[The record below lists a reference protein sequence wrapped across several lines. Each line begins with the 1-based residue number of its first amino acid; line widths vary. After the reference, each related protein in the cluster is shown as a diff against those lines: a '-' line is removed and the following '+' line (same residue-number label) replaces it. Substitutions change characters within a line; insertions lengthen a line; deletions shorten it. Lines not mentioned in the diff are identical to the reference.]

1 MVDQPSGDSA
11 TAEPAPEPRITVI
24 GVGGAGGNAVNNMIR
39 ADLEGVEFVVAN
51 TDAQALG
58 QSLCER
64 QIQLDPNITQGLGAG
79 SRPDVGRAAAEE
91 AQDEILE
98 ALISSNMVFITAG
111 MGGGTGTGGAPVI
124 ARAARDA
131 GVLTVGVVTRP
142 FQFEGAQRMRRAE
155 AGIAELSQHVDT
167 LIVIPNQNLFL
178 VADKNTTFAD
188 AFKLA
193 DEVLHAGVRGV
204 SDLMV
209 LPGLVNLDFADI
221 RTVMAAMG
229 NAVMGTGEAEGDNRA
244 LEAAEAAISNPL
256 LADVSVAGARN
267 VLINITGG
275 LDLTL
280 YEVDAAANR
289 IREEVDAEANI
300 IFGSAF
306 NENLNG
312 KIRVSVV
319 ATGADVRKVNSSTS
333 KETVKGTEEIPLQSE
348 EKVSAEK
355 STPLRLVLPVLED
368 ASSAGE
374 DISIPAEPRP
384 RQPMKPRFAKQ
395 PNTISQIKKPEKSK
409 VRSAKEKSAQ
419 TYRQKMCYVVF
430 EDEVGVR
437 IYKVPLTKSA
447 LIYSEPHAD
456 KLTLFDSLEKAK
468 AGALINSERITNARK
483 ALGLRCESVNPPEPD
498 IMTLTEST
506 VPNYFL

>member
-1 MVDQPSGDSA
+1 
-11 TAEPAPEPRITVI
+11 
-24 GVGGAGGNAVNNMIR
+24 
-39 ADLEGVEFVVAN
+39 
-51 TDAQALG
+51 
-58 QSLCER
+58 
-64 QIQLDPNITQGLGAG
+64 
-79 SRPDVGRAAAEE
+79 
-91 AQDEILE
+91 
-98 ALISSNMVFITAG
+98 
-111 MGGGTGTGGAPVI
+111 
-124 ARAARDA
+124 
-131 GVLTVGVVTRP
+131 
-142 FQFEGAQRMRRAE
+142 
-155 AGIAELSQHVDT
+155 
-167 LIVIPNQNLFL
+167 
-178 VADKNTTFAD
+178 
-188 AFKLA
+188 
-193 DEVLHAGVRGV
+193 
-204 SDLMV
+204 
-209 LPGLVNLDFADI
+209 
-221 RTVMAAMG
+221 
-229 NAVMGTGEAEGDNRA
+229 
-244 LEAAEAAISNPL
+244 
-256 LADVSVAGARN
+256 
-267 VLINITGG
+267 LINITGG

-280 YEVDAAANR
+280 YEVDEAANR

-384 RQPMKPRFAKQ
+384 RQPMKSRFAKQ